1 MAPCNAAQLLLVFRM
16 VAFIVN
22 ATPVLSSRISV
33 RTNDDGVMVGNG
45 PAVSVGET
53 EQELLPEPLPDDDPL
68 PVSVALVFLHAAKI
82 TGADAAPMNMFFK
95 KCLRSIINVFA
106 GD

>member
-1 MAPCNAAQLLLVFRM
+1 ML
-16 VAFIVN
+16 N

-33 RTNDDGVMVGNG
+33 RIKDDGVMVGKG

-53 EQELLPEPLPDDDPL
+53 VQLPDPLPEPEPLPL
-68 PVSVALVFLHAAKI
+68 PVSVVLVFLQAAKI

-95 KCLRSIINVFA
+95 KCLRSMIVVLMVDDCCYRCF
-106 GD
+106 